1 MPILSHPFFGN
12 SVRVWAVA
20 LATGGASLGVLLA
33 FKAVF
38 LRRLA
43 GAPSLG
49 PAEARSTTSL
59 DAITGTVLRSTN
71 LFTIVVVSVI
81 LGAQALV
88 LGGRLDRA
96 AWTLAVLVLLVQ
108 AGLWAN
114 KAVGFT
120 LALVLHQRGEADV
133 AGASTLKAVGMA
145 ARIAVWSLLLLV
157 ALDRLGVNVT
167 GLVAG
172 LGIGGIAVAL
182 ALQNILGDLLSA
194 MSIMLDKPFEVGD
207 FITTG
212 DSLGVVE
219 HIGMKTTRIRS
230 LSGEQIIFSNSDLL
244 KSRVRNFKRMTERRV
259 VLTLRVQFGTPV
271 AKLAVIPAL
280 LREIVTGQTGV
291 RLDRAHF
298 REIGEAAL
306 CFEIV
311 YFVLDPDYNHY
322 MDIQQAINFEILGRF
337 DAEGIGFASTVPGQD
352 APDSGGSRTAP
363 TAEVQAGHDMR
374 GA

>member
-1 MPILSHPFFGN
+1 
-12 SVRVWAVA
+12 V
-20 LATGGASLGVLLA
+20 
-33 FKAVF
+33 
-38 LRRLA
+38 LRRRD
-43 GAPSLG
+43 
-49 PAEARSTTSL
+49 E
-59 DAITGTVLRSTN
+59 
-71 LFTIVVVSVI
+71 
-81 LGAQALV
+81 
-88 LGGRLDRA
+88 
-96 AWTLAVLVLLVQ
+96 
-108 AGLWAN
+108 
-114 KAVGFT
+114 
-120 LALVLHQRGEADV
+120 EDV

-145 ARIAVWSLLLLV
+145 ARTAVWSLLLLV

-182 ALQNILGDLLSA
+182 ALQNILGDFLSA

-244 KSRVRNFKRMTERRV
+244 KSRVRNFKRMMERRV

-271 AKLAVIPAL
+271 AKLADIPAL
-280 LREIVTGQTGV
+280 LREIITGQAGV

-322 MDIQQAINFEILGRF
+322 MDIQQAINFEIMGRF
-337 DAEGIGFASTVPGQD
+337 DAGGIGFASTVPVQGAPAPATTFDLGRDPAGQ
-352 APDSGGSRTAP
+352 GKGS
-363 TAEVQAGHDMR
+363 
-374 GA
+374 

>member
-1 MPILSHPFFGN
+1 MPMLSQSFLGN
-12 SVRVWAVA
+12 SVRAWAFA
-20 LATGGASLGVLLA
+20 LAMGSVSLATLLA
-33 FKAVF
+33 FKTVF

-43 GAPSLG
+43 GSPTQGPSEAT
-49 PAEARSTTSL
+49 PATSL
-59 DAITGTVLRSTN
+59 DAIIGTVLRSTN

-88 LGGRLDRA
+88 LGARWDRA
-96 AWTLAVLVLLVQ
+96 AWTLAIVVLLVQ
-108 AGLWAN
+108 VGLWAN

-120 LALVLHQRGEADV
+120 VALVLHRRDEEDV
-133 AGASTLKAVGMA
+133 AGASTLKALGMA
-145 ARIAVWSLLLLV
+145 ARIAVWSILLLV
-157 ALDRLGVNVT
+157 TLDRLSVNVT

-212 DSLGVVE
+212 DSMGVVE

-244 KSRVRNFKRMTERRV
+244 KSRVRNFKRMMERRV
-259 VLTLRVQFGTPV
+259 VFTLRVPFGTPV
-271 AKLAVIPAL
+271 AKMAVIPAL
-280 LREIVTGQTGV
+280 LREIVTGQAGV

-306 CFEIV
+306 CFEVV

-322 MDIQQAINFEILGRF
+322 MDVQQAINFEILGRF
-337 DAEGIGFASTVPGQD
+337 DTGGIGFASTVPVLG
-352 APDSGGSRTAP
+352 APAP
-363 TAEVQAGHDMR
+363 ATTVS
-374 GA
+374 

>member
-1 MPILSHPFFGN
+1 MPILSHTFFGN
-12 SVRVWAVA
+12 SIRVWAFA
-20 LATGGASLGVLLA
+20 LATGGASFGALLA
-33 FKAVF
+33 FKTVF

-43 GAPSLG
+43 GSPTLG
-49 PAEARSTTSL
+49 PTKAMSATSL

-88 LGGRLDRA
+88 LGSRWDRA
-96 AWTLAVLVLLVQ
+96 AWTLAILVLLVQ
-108 AGLWAN
+108 VGLWAN

-120 LALVLHQRGEADV
+120 VAQVLRRRDEEDV

-145 ARIAVWSLLLLV
+145 VRIAVWSLLLLV
-157 ALDRLGVNVT
+157 TLDRLGVNVT

-212 DSLGVVE
+212 DSMGVVE

-244 KSRVRNFKRMTERRV
+244 KSRVRNFKRMMERRV
-259 VLTLRVQFGTPV
+259 VLTLRVPIGTPV
-271 AKLAVIPAL
+271 AKMAAIPAL
-280 LREIVTGQTGV
+280 LREIVTGQAGV

-298 REIGEAAL
+298 REIGESAL
-306 CFEIV
+306 CFEVV
-311 YFVLDPDYNHY
+311 YFVLDPDYNHC
-322 MDIQQAINFEILGRF
+322 MDVQQAINFEILGRF
-337 DAEGIGFASTVPGQD
+337 DAGGIGFASTVPVQS
-352 APDSGGSRTAP
+352 APAPATTFDLGRDPAGSGKGI
-363 TAEVQAGHDMR
+363 
-374 GA
+374 